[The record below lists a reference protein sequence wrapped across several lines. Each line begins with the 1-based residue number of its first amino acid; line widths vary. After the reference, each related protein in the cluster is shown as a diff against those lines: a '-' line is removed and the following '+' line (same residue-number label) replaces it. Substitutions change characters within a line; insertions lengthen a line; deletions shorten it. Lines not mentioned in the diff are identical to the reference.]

1 MNQKIRKKV
10 NCSKKTWMRVNQ
22 KIREKNKTRMCANQT
37 NLKSAT
43 TSTVMEKRKAHNKLK
58 GKGTKNK
65 DADGKKNF
73 KKQAAKEFRI

>member
-1 MNQKIRKKV
+1 
-10 NCSKKTWMRVNQ
+10 
-22 KIREKNKTRMCANQT
+22 MCANQT